1 MGLFEIIEYHDPTGN
16 EICHK
21 IPESGS
27 AETRLGS
34 QLVVREYQQAV
45 LFRDGKALDVLG
57 PGRHT
62 LTTQNIPILAKLVNL
77 AFDDRKSPFRTEVV
91 FVNTKIFNDMKWG
104 TKEPVP
110 FRDADLGYVQ
120 LRAFGNF
127 TMQVKDPLLFVNTLV
142 GGRGR
147 FSTADIGNFL
157 RDVIVSRLN
166 DLLGEVLKSIFDLAR
181 MYDEIA
187 AAAKVRMGDDFA
199 KYGIE
204 LLDFYVNAI
213 TPPEEVQKAIN
224 ERSSMGALGDLNRY
238 MQFKTANAIGDAAKN
253 PGGVGDAMGA
263 GLGVGLG
270 MAMPQMMAAQMQN
283 AQKTAATPAETQA
296 PAEKPGPAERLQ
308 KLKVLMDQGLIT
320 QAEFEAKK
328 KEILADI

>member
-45 LFRDGKALDVLG
+45 FFRDGKALDVLG

-296 PAEKPGPAERLQ
+296 PAGKPGPAERLQ